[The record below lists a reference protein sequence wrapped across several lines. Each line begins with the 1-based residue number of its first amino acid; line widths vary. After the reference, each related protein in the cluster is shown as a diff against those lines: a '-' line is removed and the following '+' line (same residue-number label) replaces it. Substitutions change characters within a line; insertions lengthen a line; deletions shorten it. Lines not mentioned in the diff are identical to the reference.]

1 MIQEEGK
8 QHYRLVKKI
17 SRLLSKQV
25 TKNDVSLLFYRRCL
39 SHFLNKEKLAIHD
52 LYCLNIEAVWNVM
65 PEVNDEGIKFKNH
78 NHFIRVVFV
87 IYADSLTESL
97 TEPNSQE
104 PAIYRAKSE
113 DKDVAQ
119 IFFEQL
125 EENIKEI
132 NNKS

>member
-1 MIQEEGK
+1 
-8 QHYRLVKKI
+8 
-17 SRLLSKQV
+17 
-25 TKNDVSLLFYRRCL
+25 
-39 SHFLNKEKLAIHD
+39 
-52 LYCLNIEAVWNVM
+52 M